1 MGETQKPGESVEQEN
16 EDRRGEERPAD
27 DGKVNPLAPPINVE
41 PGS

>member
-1 MGETQKPGESVEQEN
+1 MGKTEKPSESVKQEN
-16 EDRRGEERPAD
+16 EDRPEEERTAD

>member
-1 MGETQKPGESVEQEN
+1 MGDTEKPGESAGKEN
-16 EDRRGEERPAD
+16 EDRREDEQPAD